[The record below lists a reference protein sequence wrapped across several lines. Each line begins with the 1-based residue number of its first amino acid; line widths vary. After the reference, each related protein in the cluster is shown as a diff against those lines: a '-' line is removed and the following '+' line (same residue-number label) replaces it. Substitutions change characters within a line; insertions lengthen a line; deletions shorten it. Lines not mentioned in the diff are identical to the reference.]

1 MSHPNSSKIVDAIP
15 LFELEEVLLMHEDAK
30 DTSRSDEISK
40 RYSATSLSDQ
50 VDKKMSDRKNAKS
63 NKLRFS
69 HSFQLRTIAEGYNS
83 GRQYIIQANSF
94 DERQALVVQIRKLAK
109 VSRELYLAK
118 SKFLKAQANF
128 LDSFLFCVVIS
139 GTLVCIYRN
148 SPWDP
153 LQEFV
158 RKYYKSTFVQS
169 LVALLIVLVV
179 SSFHGA

>member
-30 DTSRSDEISK
+30 DTSRSDEMSK
-40 RYSATSLSDQ
+40 RYSATSLTDQ